1 MSNETTGEG
10 AAGVGMIIAA
20 YSDEGAADAALDA
33 LEQAK
38 RSGVLAFDDAAVIRR
53 DADGKV
59 SVKETGDLR
68 TGKGAGIGAL
78 IGGVVGVLGGPM
90 GVALGAGAGA
100 AIGGVAAHSDAGFD
114 NQTLARIGGAL
125 PASTSALAAT
135 TSRGFVEAVREAA
148 TDEETLTFAQTIADE
163 ISNDL
168 SAGQDVLMALLLTED
183 GVAAS
188 KVISSPEELAVFGI
202 AITDEGAALGAAVAT
217 DEGVAAT
224 GAKVSPVEDDAE
236 FAEDSDSEGDQS

>member
-1 MSNETTGEG
+1 MSSETTGEG
-10 AAGVGMIIAA
+10 AVGVGMILAA
-20 YSDEGAADAALDA
+20 YSDESAADAALDA

-38 RSGVLAFDDAAVIRR
+38 KSGVFAFDDAAVVRR
-53 DADGKV
+53 DSDGKV

-78 IGGVVGVLGGPM
+78 IGGVVGVLGGPV

-100 AIGGVAAHSDAGFD
+100 AIGGVAAHSDSGFD
-114 NQTLARIGGAL
+114 NQALARIGGAL

-135 TSRGFVEAVREAA
+135 TSQGFVEAVREAA

-163 ISNDL
+163 IRTDL
-168 SAGQDVLMALLLTED
+168 SAGQDVLMTLLLTED
-183 GVAAS
+183 GVAAN
-188 KVISSPEELAVFGI
+188 KVTSSPGELAVFGI
-202 AITDEGAALGAAVAT
+202 AITDEGAAVGTVVAT

-224 GAKVSPVEDDAE
+224 GAMVTPTEGGAE
-236 FAEDSDSEGDQS
+236 STEDSESEGDQS